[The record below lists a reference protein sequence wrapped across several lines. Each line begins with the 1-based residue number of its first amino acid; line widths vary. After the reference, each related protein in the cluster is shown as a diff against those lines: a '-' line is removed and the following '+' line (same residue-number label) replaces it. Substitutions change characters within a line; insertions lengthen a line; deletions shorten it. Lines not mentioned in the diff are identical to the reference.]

1 MSAPETSAP
10 GNEDSADSSTYRQL
24 RFRRPPGACELLL
37 VRHGESAP
45 AREGDPFP
53 LVNGHGDPPLDP
65 VGHDQAERVA
75 ARLAHEPITAIYVSN
90 LRRTAETAAPL
101 AARLGLEPRIDPD
114 LREVYLGEWEG
125 GSFRK
130 YVVEGH
136 PVAQRM
142 YAEQRWDV
150 IPGAE
155 PGEAF
160 ATRVRGAIERIA
172 AAHPDET
179 VAVVTHGGVIGQV
192 LAEAGGARAF
202 AFTGSDNAAVSQ
214 VVVTDERWVIRRYN
228 DTAHLGLAFTTAPEP
243 LT

>member
-1 MSAPETSAP
+1 MSAPGT
-10 GNEDSADSSTYRQL
+10 EDSPDASTYRQL

-65 VGHDQAERVA
+65 DDQAERVA
-75 ARLAHEPITAIYVSN
+75 DRLAHEPITAIYVSN

-130 YVVEGH
+130 HVVEGH

-160 ATRVRGAIERIA
+160 AARVRGAIERIA

-179 VAVVTHGGVIGQV
+179 VAVVSHGGVIGQI
-192 LAEAGGARAF
+192 LADACGSRGF
-202 AFTGSDNAAVSQ
+202 AFTGSDNAAVSHL
-214 VVVTDERWVIRRYN
+214 VVTDDRWVIRRYN
-228 DTAHLGLAFTTAPEP
+228 DTAHLGMAFTTAPEP

>member
-1 MSAPETSAP
+1 MTEVR
-10 GNEDSADSSTYRQL
+10 TYPQV

-37 VRHGESAP
+37 VRHGESIP
-45 AREGDPFP
+45 ARDDQPFP
-53 LVNGHGDPPLDP
+53 LVDGHGDPELDP
-65 VGHDQAERVA
+65 RGHEQAERVA
-75 ARLAHEPITAIYVSN
+75 DRLEHEDVSAIYVTT
-90 LRRTAETAAPL
+90 LQRTVQTAAPL
-101 AARLGLEPRIDPD
+101 AARLGIEPRVEPD

-125 GSFRK
+125 GAFRK
-130 YVVEGH
+130 HVAEGH

-160 ATRVRGAIERIA
+160 ATRVRGIIGRIA

-179 VAVVTHGGVIGQV
+179 VAVVSHGGVIGQV
-192 LAEAGGARAF
+192 LADASGSRRFAF
-202 AFTGSDNAAVSQ
+202 AGSDNAAVSHL
-214 VVVTDERWVIRRYN
+214 VVTDDRWVIRRYN

>member
-1 MSAPETSAP
+1 MSAPETEGSPDA
-10 GNEDSADSSTYRQL
+10 GIYRQL

-45 AREGDPFP
+45 ARDGDPFP
-53 LVNGHGDPPLDP
+53 LVDGHGDPPLDP

-75 ARLAHEPITAIYVSN
+75 DRLAREPITAIYVSN

-101 AARLGLEPRIDPD
+101 AGRLGLEPRIDRD

-130 YVVEGH
+130 HVAENH

-142 YAEQRWDV
+142 YAQQRWDV

-155 PGEAF
+155 PAEAF
-160 ATRVRGAIERIA
+160 AARVRGAIERIA
-172 AAHPDET
+172 AAHPGET
-179 VAVVTHGGVIGQV
+179 VAVVSHGGVIGQV
-192 LAEAGGARAF
+192 LVEATGARAF
-202 AFTGSDNAAVSQ
+202 AFTGSDNAAVSH
-214 VVVTDERWVIRRYN
+214 VVVTDDRWVVRRYN